1 MRGGDRRGRARSA
14 SAHRKPHLKHKCFRE
29 GQGTAGLL
37 VVLVRLGL
45 MQTTQ
50 ALSVCRDANA
60 FAHLRGNRVGNIAV
74 IELVEN
80 HTNRAGD
87 RPRCQGPG
95 RWVDRNGA
103 RGDALD
109 VFPVNSLEGRVS
121 ELQFAAVGPHLTCE
135 KKGLAR
141 SQDPLNRRELVLVF
155 GKKRRGQELKAVGE
169 GDLQA
174 YTRSGTVCNQVSG
187 GNLGED
193 RHVFTLTQG
202 GQGREPT
209 PVVVPARRHHEQVA
223 DRRNASTLERFRGL
237 LGQAQG
243 QGNIE
248 RAHDEHP
255 ATRLAPLCPPSHVSR
270 SIEDD
275 ASRVDSS

>member
-1 MRGGDRRGRARSA
+1 
-14 SAHRKPHLKHKCFRE
+14 
-29 GQGTAGLL
+29 
-37 VVLVRLGL
+37 
-45 MQTTQ
+45 MQPTQ
-50 ALSVCRDANA
+50 ALSVCRDAHA
-60 FAHLRGNRVGNIAV
+60 LAH
-74 IELVEN
+74 
-80 HTNRAGD
+80 RAGTASGTSLSSSWSSTMPTARAIAHEASD
-87 RPRCQGPG
+87 PG
-95 RWVDRNGA
+95 RGIDRDGA
-103 RGDALD
+103 GGDALD
-109 VFPVNSLEGRVS
+109 VFPVDALEGRVS

-135 KKGLAR
+135 KEGLAR
-141 SQDPLNRRELVLVF
+141 SQDPLDRRELVLVF
-155 GKKRRGQELKAVGE
+155 REKRRGQELKAVGE

-174 YTRSGTVCNQVSG
+174 YTRSGAVCNQVSG
-187 GNLGED
+187 GNLCED
-193 RHVFTLTQG
+193 RDVFALTQG

-223 DRRNASTLERFRGL
+223 DRRNASALERFRGL

-243 QGNIE
+243 QGDIE